1 MCPGVGKMFLSNKH
15 LFALMFLYCF
25 IVNRFHRL
33 YGQCLYGAYV
43 SLKLERQTSGQK
55 VTREMKEWDE
65 LATGR
70 CVSVLCEQSWRQII
84 CLTRAGLIKIL
95 FIYHA
100 DLTLDLCFHRSP
112 WAASSVVTSAMLC
125 CCLSILTNYRFSLKQ
140 RQAVGTTTSITPN
153 PIW

>member
-1 MCPGVGKMFLSNKH
+1 MSWGRQKVLSNKQ
-15 LFALMFLYCF
+15 LFELMFWYCF

-33 YGQCLYGAYV
+33 YGQCLYGAYL
-43 SLKLERQTSGQK
+43 SLKLERQTGGQK
-55 VTREMKEWDE
+55 VTREKKEGDE

-70 CVSVLCEQSWRQII
+70 CVFVLCEQSWRQII

-100 DLTLDLCFHRSP
+100 DLTLDLCFHSSP
-112 WAASSVVTSAMLC
+112 WAASSVVTSAMLW
-125 CCLSILTNYRFSLKQ
+125 CCLSILTNYRLSLKQ